1 MRDWVHLLLHTIAPH
16 IRALDNGARTVN
28 MCLDE
33 DLVQELTWCECLHDH
48 HDTACH
54 EAGASMRLWL
64 RACRSTR
71 LTRALLGYMV

>member
-1 MRDWVHLLLHTIAPH
+1 
-16 IRALDNGARTVN
+16 VN

-33 DLVQELTWCECLHDH
+33 NLVQELIWCECLHNH
-48 HDTACH
+48 HDAVCH
-54 EAGASMRLWL
+54 EAGAAMRLRL

>member
-1 MRDWVHLLLHTIAPH
+1 MNDLLHLHLPTISPH
-16 IRALDNGARTVN
+16 IRALDSGASTVN

-33 DLVQELTWCECLHDH
+33 NLVQELIWCECLHNH
-48 HDTACH
+48 HDAVCH
-54 EAGASMRLWL
+54 EAGAAMRLRL